1 MSVNPDFAEALF
13 YLSLIILAPIF
24 YVFSR
29 MLARYLLNRFVS
41 TGKVVMI
48 YKRDGLVVSVK
59 TINTTAYVVDQ
70 LKAAG
75 GGA

>member
-1 MSVNPDFAEALF
+1 MSVNPNLVEALF

-24 YVFSR
+24 FKLSR
-29 MLARYLLNRFVS
+29 ILTRYLLNRFLS
-41 TGKVVMI
+41 TGKIVVV
-48 YKRDGLVVSVK
+48 YKRDGFIVSKK

-70 LKAAG
+70 LKAAN

>member
-1 MSVNPDFAEALF
+1 MSINPNLVEALY

-24 YVFSR
+24 FKLSR
-29 MLARYLLNRFVS
+29 ILTRYLLNRFVS
-41 TGKVVMI
+41 TGKVVVI
-48 YKRDGLVVSVK
+48 YKRNGLVVGRK

-70 LKAAG
+70 LKSAK